1 MIVSVRRKRITNK
14 DVVQAAGVS
23 TQTVTRVMN
32 KSCVSGKIRQCAKAV
47 VEQYDI
53 LNSFYFYSSREQSLY
68 NRPLLFVKA
77 NRV

>member
-47 VEQYDI
+47 VERYDI
-53 LNSFYFYSSREQSLY
+53 PKSFIFYSSRKQSLY
-68 NRPLLFVKA
+68 DQSLLFVKV
-77 NRV
+77 NQV